1 MSALVRMALSYAAFF
16 TIYSIST
23 VLACFAGV
31 LIVVGWK
38 NMSLRNTLLSLRYN
52 AVYIILLAAFPLVI
66 QIQDIAERAVT
77 GPGEVLKEI
86 HYTNWI
92 FSVAGSAVAVLQD
105 RLNYAIV
112 TDLFAIAYVWV
123 FTFLTYFAPILLLS
137 KDDRTTLRTYAIAV
151 ILNYVVLTPF
161 YLLFPVSVTSSHV
174 AAEMTPLLYAD
185 PHWGKMVTS
194 VDPLN
199 NDFPSGHVSLST
211 TTFLVFV
218 YAGTQYRRFSYF
230 LGGATVAI
238 VFAVLYLG
246 IHWPADVFAGFV
258 VAVAATVAARSD
270 KVQMTVDRY
279 VRRASRWLF
288 KDLETQTLSPKQQS
302 P

>member
-1 MSALVRMALSYAAFF
+1 
-16 TIYSIST
+16 
-23 VLACFAGV
+23 
-31 LIVVGWK
+31 
-38 NMSLRNTLLSLRYN
+38 
-52 AVYIILLAAFPLVI
+52 
-66 QIQDIAERAVT
+66 
-77 GPGEVLKEI
+77 
-86 HYTNWI
+86 
-92 FSVAGSAVAVLQD
+92 
-105 RLNYAIV
+105 
-112 TDLFAIAYVWV
+112 
-123 FTFLTYFAPILLLS
+123 
-137 KDDRTTLRTYAIAV
+137 
-151 ILNYVVLTPF
+151 
-161 YLLFPVSVTSSHV
+161 
-174 AAEMTPLLYAD
+174 
-185 PHWGKMVTS
+185 
-194 VDPLN
+194 
-199 NDFPSGHVSLST
+199 
-211 TTFLVFV
+211 VFV